1 MQCHQTIVLSGLL
14 VRQLG
19 ERGAGYAR
27 LLVGNLF
34 AVRATRPVCMKK
46 QFSVEEAIGDP
57 ANIAALQVGLKPRQN
72 DFSSVC

>member
-1 MQCHQTIVLSGLL
+1 M
-14 VRQLG
+14 RQLG

-57 ANIAALQVGLKPRQN
+57 ANITALQVGLDKTSFRQ
-72 DFSSVC
+72 SAVKCSQSIMTSCRKW